1 MNTTRKNRYP
11 LIALFVVAAIAAF
24 LLIGAGPNAHAATAS
39 SSQSQTSSVPRC
51 YEDQVIA
58 KHGRCLQRDDHTTRY
73 HRVSEAGWGYWYDT
87 RYPSTLRAKAVV
99 PACHKHQMVTR
110 YGGCV
115 AIRLGDFRGGWWYHR
130 GAR

>member
-1 MNTTRKNRYP
+1 MPKNRHP

-24 LLIGAGPNAHAATAS
+24 LLIGSAPNAHAA

-51 YEDQVIA
+51 LEDQVIA

-110 YGGCV
+110 YGDCV
-115 AIRLGDFRGGWWYHR
+115 AVRLGDFRSGYWYHR